1 MKDQIVDNIIRSQ
14 VIEDYLQSFEDKDIN
29 SVMELFSEKCSLHD
43 WNVGVLG
50 KDNLRQF
57 FLEVFDNIE
66 NIEVNISHIHEDLSG
81 ILVCEMVLA
90 LDETNLL
97 VADIFEFDEEDK
109 IKSLRA
115 YMGGSL

>member
-14 VIEDYLQSFEDKDIN
+14 VIEDYLQSFEDKDID
-29 SVMELFSEKCSLHD
+29 SVMELFSEECSLYD
-43 WNVGVLG
+43 WNVGVVG
-50 KDNLRQF
+50 KDNLARF
-57 FLEVFDNIE
+57 FLGVFDAIE
-66 NIEVNISHIHEDLSG
+66 NIEVNITHIHEDLSG
-81 ILVCEMVLA
+81 TLICEMVLS
-90 LDETNLL
+90 LDETSLS

>member
-14 VIEDYLQSFEDKDIN
+14 VIEDYLQSFEDKDID
-29 SVMELFSEKCSLHD
+29 SVMELFSEECSLHD
-43 WNVGVLG
+43 WNVGVIG
-50 KDNLRQF
+50 KDNLARF
-57 FLEVFDNIE
+57 FLDVFDTIE
-66 NIEVNISHIHEDLSG
+66 NIEVNITHIHEDLSG
-81 ILVCEMVLA
+81 TLICEMILS
-90 LDETNLL
+90 LDETNLS

>member
-1 MKDQIVDNIIRSQ
+1 MKDQVVDNIIRSQ
-14 VIEDYLQSFEDKDIN
+14 VIEDYLQGFEDKDID

-43 WNVGVLG
+43 WNVGVIG

-57 FLEVFDNIE
+57 FLGVFGDIE

-81 ILVCEMVLA
+81 ILVCEMVLS

-97 VADIFEFDEEDK
+97 VADIFEFDEEDR

-115 YMGGSL
+115 YMGGNL